1 MPEVIMP
8 KMGDGMEEGI
18 LLSWLKKDGE
28 QVAEGDV
35 IAEIQ
40 TDKSAVEIEAEGS
53 GMLRTQVPEGQ
64 TVPVGAVI
72 ATIGDGAGPQ
82 EAAVQ
87 PEVKAT
93 AVPAKEPEPAPAR
106 ASAASSNGAQVSA
119 QSQEARM
126 RISPLARKI
135 ARDRGVDLHK
145 IAGTGPN
152 GRILEADIEEYIAKT
167 PKSVGDAGRATTGTG
182 ERMSQLR
189 QVIARRMVQ
198 SKTTIP
204 HFYLTVEIDMGA
216 AAKLR
221 SELNSYDESLPSIT
235 FNDLVVKA
243 AAKALVAVPM
253 VNMSYRDGQV
263 FVPDGVHVGV
273 AVSLD
278 DGLVVPV
285 VRNADSTPL
294 RRIAALNKDLIKKA
308 REKKL
313 LPNEYSGGTF
323 TVSNMGPH
331 DVESFAAIIDPSQ
344 GAILAVGSIMKKPV
358 VLEDDSIA
366 VRQRMQVTLSGDHR
380 VMDGAPGLRF
390 MQALKHALE
399 YPLSLLE

>member
-1 MPEVIMP
+1 M
-8 KMGDGMEEGI
+8 
-18 LLSWLKKDGE
+18 
-28 QVAEGDV
+28 
-35 IAEIQ
+35 
-40 TDKSAVEIEAEGS
+40 
-53 GMLRTQVPEGQ
+53 
-64 TVPVGAVI
+64 
-72 ATIGDGAGPQ
+72 
-82 EAAVQ
+82 
-87 PEVKAT
+87 
-93 AVPAKEPEPAPAR
+93 
-106 ASAASSNGAQVSA
+106 
-119 QSQEARM
+119 
-126 RISPLARKI
+126 
-135 ARDRGVDLHK
+135 
-145 IAGTGPN
+145 
-152 GRILEADIEEYIAKT
+152 
-167 PKSVGDAGRATTGTG
+167 
-182 ERMSQLR
+182 
-189 QVIARRMVQ
+189 
-198 SKTTIP
+198 
-204 HFYLTVEIDMGA
+204 
-216 AAKLR
+216 
-221 SELNSYDESLPSIT
+221 
-235 FNDLVVKA
+235 KA

-285 VRNADSTPL
+285 VRNANSTPL

-323 TVSNMGPH
+323 TVSNMGPY

-358 VLEDDSIA
+358 VLEDNSIA

>member
-221 SELNSYDESLPSIT
+221 SELNSD
-235 FNDLVVKA
+235 
-243 AAKALVAVPM
+243 
-253 VNMSYRDGQV
+253 R
-263 FVPDGVHVGV
+263 
-273 AVSLD
+273 
-278 DGLVVPV
+278 
-285 VRNADSTPL
+285 
-294 RRIAALNKDLIKKA
+294 
-308 REKKL
+308 
-313 LPNEYSGGTF
+313 
-323 TVSNMGPH
+323 
-331 DVESFAAIIDPSQ
+331 
-344 GAILAVGSIMKKPV
+344 
-358 VLEDDSIA
+358 
-366 VRQRMQVTLSGDHR
+366 
-380 VMDGAPGLRF
+380 
-390 MQALKHALE
+390 
-399 YPLSLLE
+399 